1 MAISVISS
9 LITGSC
15 YGQCSVR
22 TDGQVVRCVGN
33 HIVACL
39 ESAFLIVRKRYR
51 VLLDCVV
58 SYVLSFNPA
67 QLACE
72 GRHFLFYPVSV
83 CIGQRWVC
91 FSIGLGLCFCC
102 HRDRCRVYFQCI
114 ASGCCHVVRVLC
126 LYVYCDLAYI
136 RYLRYVCAPVLSSV
150 CAVGNCGSFCHIGVR
165 CLSVAISVISSL
177 ITGSCY
183 GQCSV
188 RTDGQGSWIICHG
201 IITLV
206 CFSACCDSIVSY
218 ILARFTA
225 QCIFHLICSIQSAY
239 VCCQFRVCLAKHLAL
254 VVCCYRCRCR
264 RNLIGSGDTST
275 VVAFSL
281 NRYGDGLYVYKVF
294 CVIAYLIVASF
305 CQLIFLFVC
314 DSRCPFVLI
323 SVIHYIH
330 RIVYFC
336 IILLTDIFCCN
347 SNISVCDSK
356 CNIKIIVYICK
367 AVFA

>member
-1 MAISVISS
+1 MLISIISS
-9 LITGSC
+9 FVRGSC
-15 YGQCSVR
+15 YS
-22 TDGQVVRCVGN
+22 QV
-33 HIVACL
+33 
-39 ESAFLIVRKRYR
+39 
-51 VLLDCVV
+51 
-58 SYVLSFNPA
+58 
-67 QLACE
+67 
-72 GRHFLFYPVSV
+72 
-83 CIGQRWVC
+83 
-91 FSIGLGLCFCC
+91 
-102 HRDRCRVYFQCI
+102 
-114 ASGCCHVVRVLC
+114 
-126 LYVYCDLAYI
+126 
-136 RYLRYVCAPVLSSV
+136 
-150 CAVGNCGSFCHIGVR
+150 
-165 CLSVAISVISSL
+165 SL
-177 ITGSCY
+177 PG
-183 GQCSV
+183 
-188 RTDGQGSWIICHG
+188 DGQGSWIICHG

-206 CFSACCDSIVSY
+206 CFSACCDNIVSY

-239 VCCQFRVCLAKHLAL
+239 VCCQFRVCFAKHLVL

-275 VVAFSL
+275 VVAFSR
-281 NRYGDGLYVYKVF
+281 NRYVNGLYVYKVF

-305 CQLIFLFVC
+305 CQRISLFVC
-314 DSRCPFVLI
+314 DNRCPFVLI